1 MKIGSRVMH
10 ILNRGNMF
18 IVSFLALFRGPTYS
32 IHVLLLYDRL
42 SIFVVNPQVYCCNAV
57 GCKTGIHT
65 TSNYVLYRYI
75 SIDIGG
81 NEARP
86 QHLQ

>member
-42 SIFVVNPQVYCCNAV
+42 SIFVVNPQVYCCSAV
-57 GCKTGIHT
+57 G
-65 TSNYVLYRYI
+65 LQDRYTYYFELRAI
-75 SIDIGG
+75 PIYF
-81 NEARP
+81 NRYWWK
-86 QHLQ
+86 